1 MILREFPNLQWLK
14 QQAEHRFAA
23 RKSWTGAALQHE
35 GWPTVILDVA
45 TRSTYRDNIRG
56 PLSLFTNLSGESSV
70 KVGNKQVQIR
80 EGLFF
85 LSNHDQQYTLEI
97 DQPTAGQTFNIHF
110 GEYFTDQVFQ
120 SLSHSPEKLLEK
132 DFELPHERM
141 EFHNRLHYRS
151 ETITRILKDLHSSAD
166 VSPLAFDEKLYAL
179 ICELLSQETALTKRK
194 QEMPVL
200 KSSTR
205 QELFKRL
212 LLATDYI
219 HACFDRDLPLEELAT
234 VSCLSKFHFLRLFK
248 TAFGKT
254 PHQFISEIRVQRG
267 KELLRYTSLE
277 VHEIARAIGFSSASS
292 FSRMFFQQTGLY
304 PSSFRSSL
312 QR

>member
-23 RKSWTGAALQHE
+23 RKSWTGAALQHG
-35 GWPTVILDVA
+35 GWPTVILNVA

-85 LSNHDQQYTLEI
+85 LSNHDQHYTLEI

-120 SLSHSPEKLLEK
+120 SLFHSPEKLLEK
-132 DFELPHERM
+132 NFELPRERL

-151 ETITRILKDLHSSAD
+151 ETITGILKDLHSAD
-166 VSPLAFDEKLYAL
+166 QSSLVLEEKLYAL
-179 ICELLSQETALTKRK
+179 ICELLSEETALTKKK
-194 QEMPVL
+194 QAMPVL

-205 QELFKRL
+205 EELFKRL
-212 LLATDYI
+212 LSATDYI
-219 HACFDRDLPLEELAT
+219 HAFFDRDLPLEALAT

-248 TAFGKT
+248 TAFDKT
-254 PHQFISEIRVQRG
+254 PHQFISEVRVQRG
-267 KELLRYTSLE
+267 KELLRHTSLE
-277 VHEIARAIGFSSASS
+277 VHEIARAVGFTSASS

-304 PSSFRSSL
+304 PSSFRSHL